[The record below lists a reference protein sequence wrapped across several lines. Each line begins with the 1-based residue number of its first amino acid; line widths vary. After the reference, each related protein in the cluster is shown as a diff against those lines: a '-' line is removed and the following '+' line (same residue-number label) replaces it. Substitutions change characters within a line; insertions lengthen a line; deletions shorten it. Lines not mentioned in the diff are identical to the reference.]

1 MDCELRLDALRR
13 ERTQKR
19 QQGSIIAAWRAG
31 KKFGRPNVAYLK
43 SWKRIYSQWQQKVIS
58 LVDTARTLGVARA
71 TFYRMAQR
79 YGAAKSNEVQQD

>member
-13 ERTQKR
+13 EQTRKR
-19 QQGSIIAAWRAG
+19 QQGSIIAARQAG
-31 KKFGRPNVAYLK
+31 KKFGRPKVAYLK

-58 LVDTARTLGVARA
+58 LVDTARTLGVSRA